1 MKRVVAPAVLVALVL
16 FAPSASAD
24 KPILTAVSEGQDL
37 KVTVQGV
44 TDYCVTHADTEI
56 VRGDGAIR
64 IVRGRPWHVSRCFVT
79 REMTFVIPNVPA
91 GTYTVSYEQIPL
103 VAPARA
109 VRLVQ
114 TTAIVSDS

>member
-1 MKRVVAPAVLVALVL
+1 MKRVAASAVLAAALFV
-16 FAPSASAD
+16 APSASAD
-24 KPILTAVSEGQDL
+24 KPIITAVHDGPDL

-64 IVRGRPWHVSRCFVT
+64 IVRGRPSHVSRCFAT

-91 GTYTVSYEQIPL
+91 GTYTISYEQIPL

-109 VRLVQ
+109 VRIAQ
-114 TTAIVSDS
+114 TTIVSDS

>member
-1 MKRVVAPAVLVALVL
+1 MHRAVVSAVLA
-16 FAPSASAD
+16 ASFFVVSPARAD
-24 KPILTAVSEGQDL
+24 KPIVTAVQEGQDL

-64 IVRGRPWHVSRCFVT
+64 IVRGRPSRVSRCFVT

-109 VRLVQ
+109 LKIAQ
-114 TTAIVSDS
+114 TTAIIGL

>member
-1 MKRVVAPAVLVALVL
+1 MKRAALGLLAATVL

-24 KPILTAVSEGQDL
+24 KPIITAVPEGQDL

-64 IVRGRPWHVSRCFVT
+64 IVRGRPSRVSRCFAT

-91 GTYTVSYEQIPL
+91 GTYTISYEQIPL

-109 VRLVQ
+109 VRIAQ
-114 TTAIVSDS
+114 TTAIIGS